1 LFSER
6 CPPGHWPSPE
16 WPPPNLPATMLLRHD
31 VLSGIET
38 GRIGSVYRR
47 WDQARVKA
55 GSNLRTAIGVIEIVS
70 VDAVDPVALTPEDA
84 VEGGFESVSDLV
96 ASAGSRGETLYR
108 IRLRHVGPDPR
119 VILRETIPD
128 EAGMIDLDRRLQR
141 LDSASKH
148 GPWTR
153 ETLDLIAAKPGV
165 RAEDLAASVGREK
178 MPFKLDVRKLKEM
191 GLTESLLTGY
201 RLSPRGEAVLTHLA

>member
-1 LFSER
+1 
-6 CPPGHWPSPE
+6 
-16 WPPPNLPATMLLRHD
+16 MLLKHD

-55 GSNLRTAIGVIEIVS
+55 GSNLRTAIGVIEV
-70 VDAVDPVALTPEDA
+70 VTVEAVDPETLTQEDA
-84 VEGGFESVSDLV
+84 VEGGFENVRALV

-108 IRLRHVGPDPR
+108 IRLRHIGPDPR

-128 EAGMIDLDRRLQR
+128 EAAITEIDRRLQR
-141 LDSASKH
+141 LDSVSKH
-148 GPWTR
+148 GSWTH
-153 ETLDLIAAKPGV
+153 ETLVLIAENPGV

-178 MPFKLDVRKLKEM
+178 IPFKLDVRKLKEM

-201 RLSPRGEAVLTHLA
+201 RLSPRGEAYMAGGPNL

>member
-1 LFSER
+1 
-6 CPPGHWPSPE
+6 
-16 WPPPNLPATMLLRHD
+16 MLLKHD
-31 VLSGIET
+31 VLAGIES

-55 GSNLRTAIGVIEIVS
+55 GSKLRTAIGVIEVVT
-70 VDAVDPVALTPEDA
+70 VDAVEPETLTREDA
-84 VEGGFESVSDLV
+84 VEGGFENVPDLV

-119 VILRETIPD
+119 VILRQTIPD
-128 EAGMIDLDRRLQR
+128 EAGMTEIDRRLQR
-141 LDSASKH
+141 LDSTSKH

-153 ETLDLIAAKPGV
+153 ETLVLIGENPGL

-178 MPFKLDVRKLKEM
+178 LPFKLDVRKLKEM

-201 RLSPRGEAVLTHLA
+201 RLSPRGEAIMKRLA

>member
-1 LFSER
+1 
-6 CPPGHWPSPE
+6 
-16 WPPPNLPATMLLRHD
+16 MLLKHD

-55 GSNLRTAIGVIEIVS
+55 GSHLRTAIGVIEV
-70 VDAVDPVALTPEDA
+70 VAVEAVDPKTLTQEDA
-84 VEGGFESVSDLV
+84 IEGGFEDVPELV

-108 IRLRHVGPDPR
+108 IRLGHVGPDPR

-128 EAGMIDLDRRLQR
+128 EAGLTEIERRLQR
-141 LDSASKH
+141 LDAISKH
-148 GPWTR
+148 GPWTKK
-153 ETLDLIAAKPGV
+153 TLVLIGENPGV
-165 RAEDLAASVGREK
+165 RAEDLATSVGREK

-201 RLSPRGEAVLTHLA
+201 RLSPRGEAVMKRLA

>member
-1 LFSER
+1 
-6 CPPGHWPSPE
+6 
-16 WPPPNLPATMLLRHD
+16 MLLKHD

-55 GSNLRTAIGVIEIVS
+55 GSKLRTAIGVIEIFS
-70 VDAVDPVALTPEDA
+70 VDAVDPVALTREDA
-84 VEGGFESVSDLV
+84 VEGGFESVPDLV

-108 IRLRHVGPDPR
+108 IRLRHAGPDPR

-128 EAGMIDLDRRLQR
+128 AVGMIEIDRRLQH
-141 LDSASKH
+141 LDAVSKH

-153 ETLDLIAAKPGV
+153 ETLVLIAENPGV

-201 RLSPRGEAVLTHLA
+201 RLSPRGDSVLKHLA

>member
-1 LFSER
+1 
-6 CPPGHWPSPE
+6 
-16 WPPPNLPATMLLRHD
+16 MLLRHD

-47 WDQARVKA
+47 WDRSRVKA

-128 EAGMIDLDRRLQR
+128 EAAMIDLDRRLQR
-141 LDSASKH
+141 LDSVSKY

-178 MPFKLDVRKLKEM
+178 MPFKLDVRKLKEL

-201 RLSPRGEAVLTHLA
+201 RLSPRGEAVLKHLA

>member
-1 LFSER
+1 
-6 CPPGHWPSPE
+6 
-16 WPPPNLPATMLLRHD
+16 MLLKHD
-31 VLSGIET
+31 VLAGIEA

-55 GSNLRTAIGVIEIVS
+55 GSNLRTAIGVIEVLA
-70 VDAVDPVALTPEDA
+70 VDAVDPMALTREDA

-96 ASAGSRGETLYR
+96 ASAGNRGETFYR

-119 VILRETIPD
+119 VLLRESIPD
-128 EAGMIDLDRRLQR
+128 ETGMTEIDRRLQR
-141 LDSASKH
+141 LDSLSKH

-153 ETLDLIAAKPGV
+153 ETLGLIAANPGE

-191 GLTESLLTGY
+191 GLTESLRPGTGF
-201 RLSPRGEAVLTHLA
+201 RLAGKPS

>member
-1 LFSER
+1 
-6 CPPGHWPSPE
+6 
-16 WPPPNLPATMLLRHD
+16 MLLKHD

-47 WDQARVKA
+47 WDQTRVKA
-55 GSNLRTAIGVIEIVS
+55 GSNLRTAIGVVEVVS
-70 VDAVDPVALTPEDA
+70 VDVVDPKALTQEDA
-84 VEGGFESVSDLV
+84 AEGGFESVPDLV

-108 IRLRHVGPDPR
+108 IRLRDVGPDPR

-128 EAGMIDLDRRLQR
+128 EAGLLEIDRRLQR
-141 LDSASKH
+141 LDSISKH

-153 ETLDLIAAKPGV
+153 ETLVLIAENPGV

-178 MPFKLDVRKLKEM
+178 MSFKLDVRKLKEM

-201 RLSPRGEAVLTHLA
+201 RLSPRGEEYLAGPLRQRDQ

>member
-1 LFSER
+1 
-6 CPPGHWPSPE
+6 
-16 WPPPNLPATMLLRHD
+16 MLLKHD

-47 WDQARVKA
+47 WDQTRVKA
-55 GSNLRTAIGVIEIVS
+55 GSNLRTAIGVVEVVS
-70 VDAVDPVALTPEDA
+70 VDVVDPKALTQEDA
-84 VEGGFESVSDLV
+84 AEGGFESVPDLV

-108 IRLRHVGPDPR
+108 IRLRDVGPDPR

-128 EAGMIDLDRRLQR
+128 EAGLLEIDRRLQR
-141 LDSASKH
+141 LDSISKH

-153 ETLDLIAAKPGV
+153 ETLVLIAENPGV

-201 RLSPRGEAVLTHLA
+201 RLSPRGEEYLAGPLRDQRVQ

>member
-1 LFSER
+1 
-6 CPPGHWPSPE
+6 
-16 WPPPNLPATMLLRHD
+16 MLLKYD
-31 VLSGIET
+31 VLAGIEA

-55 GSNLRTAIGVIEIVS
+55 GSKLRTAIGLIEVLS
-70 VDAVDPVALTPEDA
+70 VDAVDPADLTQEDA
-84 VEGGFESVSDLV
+84 VAGGLETVPELI
-96 ASAGSRGETLYR
+96 ASAGNRGETLYR

-119 VILRETIPD
+119 VNLREIIPD
-128 EAGMIDLDRRLQR
+128 EAGLIEIGGRLQR
-141 LDSASKH
+141 LDSISKH
-148 GPWTR
+148 GPWTW
-153 ETLDLIAAKPGV
+153 ETLGLIADNPGV

-201 RLSPRGEAVLTHLA
+201 RLSPRGEAVLRYLA

>member
-1 LFSER
+1 
-6 CPPGHWPSPE
+6 
-16 WPPPNLPATMLLRHD
+16 MLLKHN

-47 WDQARVKA
+47 WDRARVKA
-55 GSNLRTAIGVIEIVS
+55 GSNLRTAIGVIEVLSIDV
-70 VDAVDPVALTPEDA
+70 VDPGALTQEDA
-84 VEGGFESVSDLV
+84 AEGGFESVPELI
-96 ASAGSRGETLYR
+96 ASAGNRGETLYR
-108 IRLRHVGPDPR
+108 MRLRHVGPDPR
-119 VILRETIPD
+119 VTLRETIPD
-128 EAGMIDLDRRLQR
+128 EAGLIEIAGRLQR
-141 LDSASKH
+141 LDSISKH

-153 ETLDLIAAKPGV
+153 ETLGLIEDNPGV

-201 RLSPRGEAVLTHLA
+201 RLSPRGESVLRYLA